1 MQTNGFLKASDRKA
15 WSELLK
21 LPEDAPMQDQ
31 VKAMIQAG
39 DSVLY
44 RLYQH
49 VKGDNGHI
57 AEQIDRNS
65 GVQKSA
71 NDLTWSYANILSA
84 MREREKVVSGFN
96 ELFNGSLQ

>member
-1 MQTNGFLKASDRKA
+1 MQSNGFLKQSDRKA
-15 WSELLK
+15 WFQLLK
-21 LPEDAPMQDQ
+21 LPQTASLHQQ
-31 VKAMIQAG
+31 VKAMVEAG
-39 DSVLY
+39 DAVLY

-84 MREREKVVSGFN
+84 MKEREKAVAGFN
-96 ELFNGSLQ
+96 

>member
-1 MQTNGFLKASDRKA
+1 MQTNGFLKDSDRKA

-21 LPEDAPMQDQ
+21 VPDGAPIHEQ

-39 DSVLY
+39 DAVLY

-57 AEQIDRNS
+57 A
-65 GVQKSA
+65 
-71 NDLTWSYANILSA
+71 
-84 MREREKVVSGFN
+84 
-96 ELFNGSLQ
+96 